1 MSFFRGLA
9 VRAGLIEHRQH
20 RRLPADELA
29 ASYSAD
35 SKQKGAWLKDL
46 SPGGAYLF
54 TRDRWTPGTSF
65 DLTLKRRSSANSP
78 LSVRLRVKVV
88 RLGTDGVGLIIEPEH
103 IVADVWVNLVLRS
116 AKLTAEFDLLRVL
129 RASRALAFL
138 RRFSP
143 AAETSVMEH
152 IAGESMYESGEWAVD
167 TLLRAEE
174 LVESWK
180 FPIRSGLNPKLVLS
194 ILENASRTNS
204 NWVRQ
209 HWTGLLASSVQY
221 WARDSESFEY
231 IALLSR
237 LDPVQIRIL
246 DTACS
251 VALRAERDAGCA
263 LRELSCSKE
272 MMRTV
277 TGVADLFAV
286 EQHLDYLNYLG
297 LLEATVKRNL
307 FEAID
312 EANLTPTRVGLS
324 LYARC
329 KGLLH
334 PPEMP
339 RRQQQ
344 KLAIPSQAGVETP
357 ERRAGGKQNVRA
369 ISLAGAISQV

>member
-1 MSFFRGLA
+1 MSFFRELA
-9 VRAGLIEHRQH
+9 VRAGFIEHRKH
-20 RRLPADELA
+20 RRLPAEELA

-35 SKQKGAWLKDL
+35 SKRRRAWLKDL
-46 SPGGAYLF
+46 SPCGAYLF
-54 TRDRWTPGTSF
+54 TRDRWTPGTSI
-65 DLTLKRRSSANSP
+65 DLTLKRRNSANSP
-78 LSVRLRVKVV
+78 VSVRLRVKVV
-88 RLGTDGVGLIIEPEH
+88 RLGIDGVGLMIEPEH

-143 AAETSVMEH
+143 AAESSVMEH
-152 IAGESMYESGEWAVD
+152 IAGESIYESGEWAVE
-167 TLLRAEE
+167 TLLKAEE

-180 FPIRSGLNPKLVLS
+180 FPIRSGVNPKLVLS

-204 NWVRQ
+204 DWVRQ
-209 HWTGLLASSVQY
+209 HWMGLLASSVQY

-231 IALLSR
+231 VSLLSR

-251 VALRAERDAGCA
+251 VALRAGRDAGYA

-272 MMRTV
+272 MMRMV
-277 TGVADLFAV
+277 AGVADLFAV

-297 LLEATVKRNL
+297 LLKATVKRNL

-312 EANLTPTRVGLS
+312 QANLTPTRTGLC

-329 KGLLH
+329 KGLLQ
-334 PPEMP
+334 PPEVP
-339 RRQQQ
+339 RRLPWR
-344 KLAIPSQAGVETP
+344 LAIPAQAGVDTSDR
-357 ERRAGGKQNVRA
+357 ERQADGRLYAPA
-369 ISLAGAISQV
+369 W